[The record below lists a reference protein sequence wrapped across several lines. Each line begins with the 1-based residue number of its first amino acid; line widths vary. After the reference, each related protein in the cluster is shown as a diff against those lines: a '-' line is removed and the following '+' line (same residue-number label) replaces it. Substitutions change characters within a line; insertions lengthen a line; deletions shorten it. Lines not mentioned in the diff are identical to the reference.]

1 LEFLHFGQGGG
12 VWNFDW
18 NMGFPMGDT
27 KDFIGQPT
35 FRGFSIEGRSY
46 VTENITVGGIA
57 GWSVFYENFGW
68 VTEDRTED
76 NGQIY
81 GYKRRYLN
89 VMPLMVTGHLLF
101 FSRTNT
107 TIYWSRTRYLLY

>member
-1 LEFLHFGQGGG
+1 MMLFGVSSFGQGGG

-57 GWSVFYENFGW
+57 GWSVFYEILVGLLKIEQKTTAKFMAIK
-68 VTEDRTED
+68 EDT
-76 NGQIY
+76 
-81 GYKRRYLN
+81 
-89 VMPLMVTGHLLF
+89 
-101 FSRTNT
+101 
-107 TIYWSRTRYLLY
+107 